1 MGDQAAPLWGL
12 RHYSPRSEPTEGQH
26 GCRTARLPEPDCD
39 AIGMA
44 FQFGG
49 PAGLSITYLSETKP
63 QGLDQGLLPL
73 TLHPVRPGVWEVDPK
88 TQHEGQFPMHFAM
101 AMLGFGTYQ

>member
-1 MGDQAAPLWGL
+1 
-12 RHYSPRSEPTEGQH
+12 
-26 GCRTARLPEPDCD
+26 
-39 AIGMA
+39 MA

-73 TLHPVRPGVWEVDPK
+73 TLHPVRPGVWK
-88 TQHEGQFPMHFAM
+88 
-101 AMLGFGTYQ
+101 